1 MQPPEPQRLTP
12 TQQAVVDRP
21 ASAQSLVIGGA
32 GTGKTQVL
40 IERVAKL
47 VSVDALAPGD
57 EVLVLT
63 FGRETAAELR
73 RRASAAGGDAA
84 YIRVATFD
92 SFATGLLAAVEPDGT
107 WTKKD
112 YDPRIASANRC
123 IRDDQRVQ
131 RYLSR
136 LRHIIVDEIQDL
148 VGVRAE
154 FVLTLLQ
161 YAKCGFTLLGDP
173 AQAIFNFQ
181 LNGPERE
188 RGSEP
193 LFDSLRES
201 FSSLGTYTL
210 ADNFRAQTEQTRSPL
225 KLGLLLGGRNAD
237 YGAIQ
242 YQLETLL
249 LRAEPA
255 PPLGILDRRGG
266 TGAVLCYTN
275 AQALLLSK
283 ELFSKGVVHE
293 YRRALSDRAIA
304 SWVGEVL
311 GPRTETHLPKRELA
325 ELLVEV
331 EGSPDLEDAW
341 KTLKAMDPGTH
352 ATLRLDRMGQ
362 NIRSGAVAGDP
373 SPHRSPVVVSTIHRA
388 KGLEFDWAVVV
399 KPKAGNFNGDWTPAE
414 EARLLFVALTRAREG
429 FSQLDPPDTRGWS
442 TVRDAV
448 EGRWTLVRRS
458 LEGIEV
464 RGSDIRA
471 DVPPGFVEGS
481 SGESSQGTQLYI
493 RSSVRAGDPVFLR
506 LDDSQGSLGSH
517 LRFHLY
523 HEKNVVG
530 ETSEAFAQA
539 LKRVGRLPKRRGKS
553 ILPLRIDGLRVEAV
567 DTVAGTQA
575 AAERARLE
583 GLGIWNRV
591 RVFGLGE
598 VIYPSAGSGVW
609 AT

>member
-1 MQPPEPQRLTP
+1 M
-12 TQQAVVDRP
+12 
-21 ASAQSLVIGGA
+21 IGGA

-40 IERVAKL
+40 IERIAKL
-47 VSVDALAPGD
+47 VSVDGLASGD

-73 RRASAAGGDAA
+73 RRASAAGGNTA
-84 YIRVATFD
+84 YVRVSTFD
-92 SFATGLLAAVEPDGT
+92 SFATALLAAVEPDGT
-107 WTKKD
+107 WIKET
-112 YDPRIASANRC
+112 YDTRIRSATRC
-123 IRDDQRVQ
+123 IRDDQRAQ

-136 LRHIIVDEIQDL
+136 LRHIVVDEIQDL
-148 VGVRAE
+148 VSVRAE
-154 FVLTLLQ
+154 FVLTVLQ

-181 LNGPERE
+181 LDGPKRE

-201 FSSLGTYTL
+201 YSSLEIYTL
-210 ADNFRAQTEQTRSPL
+210 VDNFRAQTEQTRSPL
-225 KLGLLLGGRNAD
+225 EWGLLLGGRNAD

-283 ELFSKGVVHE
+283 ELFSKEIAHE

-304 SWVGEVL
+304 SWVGELL
-311 GPRTETHLPKRELA
+311 GPTTEAHLSKRELA
-325 ELLVEV
+325 KLLVEV

-352 ATLRLDRMGQ
+352 VTLRVDRIAQ
-362 NIRSGAVAGDP
+362 NIRSGAVTSDGL
-373 SPHRSPVVVSTIHRA
+373 PHRPPVTVSTVHRA

-399 KPKAGNFNGDWTPAE
+399 KPVSGNFNGDWTPAE
-414 EARLLFVALTRAREG
+414 EARLLFVALTRARDR
-429 FSQLDPPDTRGWS
+429 FFRLDPPDTRGWS
-442 TVRDAV
+442 AGRDPV
-448 EGRWTLVRRS
+448 EGRWTLVRRV

-464 RGSDIRA
+464 RGGDIRA

-493 RSSVRAGDPVFLR
+493 RSSVRAGDSVFLR
-506 LDDSQGSLGSH
+506 LDDSQGSLGNR

-575 AAERARLE
+575 AAERAGLE

-598 VIYPSAGSGVW
+598 LIYPSVSSGVW